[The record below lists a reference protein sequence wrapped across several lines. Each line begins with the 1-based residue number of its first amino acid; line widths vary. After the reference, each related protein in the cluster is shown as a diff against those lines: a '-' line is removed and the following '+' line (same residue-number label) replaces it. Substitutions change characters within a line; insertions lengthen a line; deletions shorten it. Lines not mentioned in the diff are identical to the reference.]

1 VGTAI
6 RDRRKALVVAAAAVV
21 LACIAG
27 PPMALAKHHH
37 GVGLGPKAELERS
50 DCTPFLVSV
59 ADGSN
64 DEKCTLSVHDTQSFR
79 GDGSIQISFLDQRKF
94 KGYEFRDGEDACLG
108 TRTARLYRN
117 GAPVQTVATNS
128 DGSFVFY
135 TAADANDNL
144 APWPLGSYRV
154 VMAPAKKKAEIVK
167 SKFAGQPFAPIKK
180 LKVACG
186 GASIGLGQPAW
197 YCESGSGPL
206 YTLRTSTTGPCRD
219 DEESL

>member
-1 VGTAI
+1 LGTA
-6 RDRRKALVVAAAAVV
+6 RKDTRKALLVATAVAM
-21 LACIAG
+21 LACTAG

-37 GVGLGPKAELERS
+37 GGGLGPKAELERS
-50 DCTPFLVSV
+50 DCTPFLISA

-64 DEKCTLSVHDTQSFR
+64 DVKCTLTVQDTRSFR
-79 GDGSIQISFLDQRKF
+79 GDGSIQIGFLDQRKF
-94 KGYEFRDGEDACLG
+94 KGYEFHDGEDPCLG

-117 GAPVQTVATNS
+117 GALVQTVATSS

-135 TAADANDNL
+135 TASDANDNL

-167 SKFAGQPFAPIKK
+167 SKFAGRPFAPIRK
-180 LKVACG
+180 LKVTCG

-197 YCESGSGPL
+197 YCESGSPP